1 LSLHD
6 ALPISVERRD
16 ARHALHQIE
25 ERGRLADQRRQFG
38 RVYRHPPWQVSPTIG
53 SEHQEDQAMEIDAR
67 CKCEA
72 IQWLSWD
79 PTSWHGSCEM
89 GCGIRSRP
97 RDGDMRMDERTDP
110 YGRYDHRNG
119 FDRLA
124 GSALDYL
131 RSRTSE
137 HWLMFVVGLMI
148 GLFLG

>member
-1 LSLHD
+1 
-6 ALPISVERRD
+6 
-16 ARHALHQIE
+16 
-25 ERGRLADQRRQFG
+25 
-38 RVYRHPPWQVSPTIG
+38 
-53 SEHQEDQAMEIDAR
+53 
-67 CKCEA
+67 
-72 IQWLSWD
+72 
-79 PTSWHGSCEM
+79 
-89 GCGIRSRP
+89 
-97 RDGDMRMDERTDP
+97 MRMDERTDP